1 MRIHG
6 VLPALLTP
14 YDSEG
19 LVSEEML
26 RRLVALHIQLGVSG
40 LYICGG
46 AGEGVLLN
54 VAERKLVT
62 EIVVREARKRIPVIV
77 HVGSVRT
84 EDAAQLAAHAEKV
97 GADVIASV
105 PPFFYPCGT
114 EAIHQHYAEIAR
126 RCGLPL
132 MLYNIPALT
141 GVTVTP
147 DMMLRFM
154 DIPTVVGMK
163 FSSNDLFQM
172 RQIVE
177 LGQGLNVLSG
187 NDEIFL
193 AALCMGAHGSIGL
206 TLNFMPKLFMDIFNS
221 FQAGDIEKAQKSQFL
236 ACRIIAVLS
245 RYSVIPAAK
254 EIMTWR
260 GFNCGRA
267 RGPLENLTEEQKKSL
282 RRNLDQLG
290 FFETALGL

>member
-1 MRIHG
+1 MKIQG

-26 RRLVALHIQLGVSG
+26 RRLVALHIQLGVNG
-40 LYICGG
+40 LYLCGG

-54 VAERKLVT
+54 VAERKKVA

-84 EDAAQLAAHAEKV
+84 EEAAELAAHAEKV
-97 GADVIASV
+97 GADAVASV

-147 DMMLRFM
+147 GMMLRFM
-154 DIPTVVGMK
+154 DIPTVVGIK

-177 LGQGLNVLSG
+177 LGDGRLNVLSG

-221 FQAGDIEKAQKSQFL
+221 FQS
-236 ACRIIAVLS
+236 
-245 RYSVIPAAK
+245 
-254 EIMTWR
+254 
-260 GFNCGRA
+260 
-267 RGPLENLTEEQKKSL
+267 
-282 RRNLDQLG
+282 
-290 FFETALGL
+290 